1 MGLSVHLLEYS
12 LPTENKGFNPEEAV
26 ELLDPVPE
34 GEGDSNSSDEDAV
47 NKVYASSEVQSSD
60 TSDPDEAGDMEELL
74 SPGHPVYFNYPIA
87 KNLPPSLQARSD

>member
-1 MGLSVHLLEYS
+1 MPLVSDSLL
-12 LPTENKGFNPEEAV
+12 TENKGFNPEDAV

-34 GEGDSNSSDEDAV
+34 GVTDSSSDEEAV
-47 NKVYASSEVQSSD
+47 NKVYASSEIQSSD

-87 KNLPPSLQARSD
+87 NTIPPSLQARSY